1 MAWLKKNPDD
11 DLNTADIPTSLVLTL
26 NALDRESVIVDTGG
40 NIIFSTEKIGMLN
53 LVKDGRLSSEEL
65 LALVRVVRRT
75 GTSREGSFEVARG
88 PIGESKRELQITATL
103 ISDDGLVLVIIDD
116 EGEKQ
121 RIDAIRRDFITNI
134 SHELKTPIQAL
145 SLNSDALLEIKNE
158 PERVVA
164 FANKIKLQTSRL
176 NDLVREIINLSKLQD
191 SDPLDM
197 ADEVDITDVIKEA
210 INQCEAMAEVRKIE
224 VELGEMSDCA
234 VVGNREQLVMAVHN
248 LVENAINYSAE
259 GTHVSVSTRVE
270 DNIVEILVKDQGIG
284 IVEENLDRIFERFYR
299 VDPARSRATGG
310 TGLGLSIVKHVC
322 KNHGGEVKVWSSLG
336 VGSTFAI
343 RLPIVKEKV
352 EQ

>member
-11 DLNTADIPTSLVLTL
+11 VSNSTDIPTSLVLTL

-121 RIDAIRRDFITNI
+121 RVDAVRRDFITNI

-145 SLNSDALLEIKNE
+145 
-158 PERVVA
+158 
-164 FANKIKLQTSRL
+164 
-176 NDLVREIINLSKLQD
+176 
-191 SDPLDM
+191 
-197 ADEVDITDVIKEA
+197 
-210 INQCEAMAEVRKIE
+210 
-224 VELGEMSDCA
+224 
-234 VVGNREQLVMAVHN
+234 
-248 LVENAINYSAE
+248 
-259 GTHVSVSTRVE
+259 
-270 DNIVEILVKDQGIG
+270 
-284 IVEENLDRIFERFYR
+284 
-299 VDPARSRATGG
+299 
-310 TGLGLSIVKHVC
+310 
-322 KNHGGEVKVWSSLG
+322 
-336 VGSTFAI
+336 
-343 RLPIVKEKV
+343 
-352 EQ
+352 